1 LAEKEVKELKVSV
14 PRVFITPQAM
24 QRLALYIHGC
34 PDEISGLG
42 RVERLGEDF
51 LITEVFLFK
60 QRATGASTE
69 LSEKDIAEWLTDLVR
84 QGKDPSKIKLWWHSH
99 ASMGAYWSSTDEET
113 VFRFSA
119 TDWMISLVGN
129 KRGEY
134 CVRLDIY
141 KPIRLTLDGLPL
153 EVYWLEDKELKA
165 EVEKEIK
172 EKVKRGFPLF
182 SRSFY
187 DYGYPRHSEGFRPG
201 YGGLP
206 PWQLPEEK
214 PDVKK
219 EEDEKKKEKQ
229 EEKEG

>member
-1 LAEKEVKELKVSV
+1 VKELKVSSV
-14 PRVFITPQAM
+14 PRVFITLQAK
-24 QRLALYIHGC
+24 QRLDLYIQLC

-60 QRATGASTE
+60 QRVSGASTE

-99 ASMGAYWSSTDEET
+99 ASMGTYWSSTDEKT
-113 VFRFSA
+113 ISRFA

-153 EVYWLEDKELKA
+153 EVYWPEDKELKA
-165 EVEKEIK
+165 EVEKEIR
-172 EKVKRGFPLF
+172 EKVKRGFTLF
-182 SRSFY
+182 RSFY
-187 DYGYPRHSEGFRPG
+187 DYGYPYRNEIPRRG
-201 YGGLP
+201 YGEP
-206 PWQLPEEK
+206 FSSPLPEEK

>member
-1 LAEKEVKELKVSV
+1 VKELKVSSV
-14 PRVFITPQAM
+14 PRVFITPQAK
-24 QRLALYIHGC
+24 QRLDLYIQLC

-99 ASMGAYWSSTDEET
+99 ASMGAYWSSTDEKT
-113 VFRFSA
+113 ISSCFA

-153 EVYWLEDKELKA
+153 EVYWPEDKELKA
-165 EVEKEIK
+165 EVEKEIR
-172 EKVKRGFPLF
+172 EKVKRGFTLF
-182 SRSFY
+182 RSFY
-187 DYGYPRHSEGFRPG
+187 DYGYPYPYEVRRRG
-201 YGGLP
+201 YGEP
-206 PWQLPEEK
+206 FSSPLPEEK